1 MNDKVNTESEIRDL
15 IFMSASEIGEINRW
29 IDEWNEETMRLQEVA
44 YQEMEA
50 AWERFMEWVDSL

>member
-1 MNDKVNTESEIRDL
+1 MNELIDTGSEIRDL
-15 IFMSASEIGEINRW
+15 VFVSPEEIEEINRW
-29 IDEWNEETMRLQEVA
+29 IDAWNEETIRLLEIA

>member
-1 MNDKVNTESEIRDL
+1 MNELIDTGSEIRDL
-15 IFMSASEIGEINRW
+15 VFVSPEEIREINRW
-29 IDEWNEETMRLQEVA
+29 IDEWNEETMRLQEIA